1 MHTTVR
7 ATLVAAAV
15 GAFLLGTS
23 AAAQA
28 APAVPLNPGQEV
40 ADIDS
45 DAHGFFTYE
54 LDGDEFCW
62 TLDVSGL
69 TTPVVAA
76 HVHENVRNMNGGIVI
91 HLGVVAGATSFETEG
106 CQTVTD
112 ANLLDR
118 LEEDPRGFY
127 VNVHTTRYPGGEIRG
142 QLKK

>member
-7 ATLVAAAV
+7 ATLVVAAV
-15 GAFLLGTS
+15 GAFLFGTS

-40 ADIDS
+40 AEIVS

-54 LDGDEFCW
+54 IDEDQFCW

-69 TTPVVAA
+69 TTPVGAA
-76 HVHENVRNMNGGIVI
+76 HVHENVRNENGGIVI
-91 HLGVVAGATSFETEG
+91 HLDVVVGATSFETED
-106 CQTVTD
+106 CETVTD
-112 ANLLDR
+112 EALLNR

>member
-7 ATLVAAAV
+7 ATLVVAAV
-15 GAFLLGTS
+15 GAFLVGTS

-28 APAVPLNPGQEV
+28 APALPLNPEQEV
-40 ADIDS
+40 AEIDS

-54 LDGDEFCW
+54 IDGDQFCW

-76 HVHENVRNMNGGIVI
+76 HVHENVRNQNGGIRI
-91 HLGVVAGATSFETEG
+91 HLDVVAGATSFETED
-106 CQTVTD
+106 CETVTD
-112 ANLLDR
+112 QALLDR

-127 VNVHTTRYPGGEIRG
+127 VNVHTTQYPAGEIRG

>member
-7 ATLVAAAV
+7 ATLVVAAV
-15 GAFLLGTS
+15 GAFLVGTS

-40 ADIDS
+40 AEIDS

-54 LDGDEFCW
+54 IDEDQFCW

-69 TTPVVAA
+69 TTPVGAA
-76 HVHENVRNMNGGIVI
+76 HVHENVRNENGGIRI
-91 HLGVVAGATSFETEG
+91 PLDVVVGATSFETADCE
-106 CQTVTD
+106 TVTD
-112 ANLLDR
+112 QALLDR

-127 VNVHTTRYPGGEIRG
+127 VNVHTTQYPGGEIRG